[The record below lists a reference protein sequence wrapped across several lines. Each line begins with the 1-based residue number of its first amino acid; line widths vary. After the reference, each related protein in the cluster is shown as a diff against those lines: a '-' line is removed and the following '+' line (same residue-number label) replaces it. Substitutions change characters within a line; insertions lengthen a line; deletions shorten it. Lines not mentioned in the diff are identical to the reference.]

1 MADNL
6 VIVESP
12 AKAKTIKKYLGR
24 DFDVLAS
31 YGHVRDLVPKEGA
44 VDPDNGF
51 AMKYQV
57 LEKNERH
64 VEAIARSLR
73 KAKALYLA
81 TDPDREGEAIAWHL
95 KEILQGRGDLDG
107 KEVHRVVFYE
117 ITRNAIRAAVGQPR
131 GLSLELVNAQQA
143 RRALDYLV
151 GFNLSPLLWKKVRR
165 GLSAGRVQ
173 SPALRMICER
183 EDEIAA
189 FVAREYW
196 SIDAELEHSE
206 QKFPGKLVEFHGT
219 KVEQFSFT
227 NEASARDVERAL
239 QTEAKGELT
248 VLSVD
253 RKQRKRN
260 PAPPFTTST
269 LQQEAA
275 RKLGFSAQKTMR
287 VAQQLYEGVDI
298 GEGQVGLITYM
309 RTDSLNLAQEAIGQ
323 IRDVIVQLYGQAGL
337 AEEPR
342 IFKTKS
348 KNAQEAHE
356 AIRPT
361 AVSVLPG
368 DIENKLESDQFRL
381 YSLIWKRTVACQ
393 MAPAIFDTVT
403 VEMRAGPEGP
413 KRTVLR
419 ANGST
424 LVKPGYISVYQEGLG
439 DAVQDDS
446 DHVLPPMK
454 EGDRVKLVG
463 IVPSQHFTEP
473 PPRFS
478 EASLVKALEEY
489 GIGRPSTY
497 ASIISTLRD
506 RQYVDIES
514 RRFTATDIGKIV
526 SRFLTQYFTTYVDYD
541 FTAKMEDSLDAVA
554 SGLARAGNEGYLIRS
569 LGYEGHRVTVIAAN
583 TDIGV
588 LYGTFHFLRLLQTH
602 QSLEHLDLTSTP
614 RIRHRVLDH
623 WDNLDR
629 TVERGYAGE
638 SIWDWHKLPDYRDP
652 RYTDYAR
659 ACASLGING
668 TVPTNVNASP
678 VGLTHLYLQKYAALA
693 DVLRPYGLRIYL
705 TARFSA
711 PIESGGLKS
720 ADPLDP
726 AVRAWWR
733 AKADEIYTL
742 IPDFGGFLVKANSE
756 GQPGPQDYSRTH
768 ADGANML
775 AEAVAP
781 HGGIIMW
788 RAFVYSQNQP
798 DDRAKQAYAE
808 FVPLDGKFRDNVVLQ
823 VKNGPIDFQ
832 PREPFHP
839 LFGAMPRTPLTLE
852 VQITKEYL
860 GFATHLVYLGAV
872 RSKVERLPRGQKLKI
887 EQDGATI
894 YVWLDLKK

>member
-1 MADNL
+1 LSSNL

-12 AKAKTIKKYLGR
+12 AKAKTIKKYLGK
-24 DFDVLAS
+24 DFEVLAS

-44 VDPDNGF
+44 VDPKHRF

-57 LEKNERH
+57 VERNQKH
-64 VEAIARSLR
+64 IDAISRALK
-73 KAKALYLA
+73 KAKALFLA
-81 TDPDREGEAIAWHL
+81 TDPDREGEAISWHL
-95 KEILQGRGDLDG
+95 HELLKSQGELKG
-107 KEVHRVVFYE
+107 KEVSRVVFYE
-117 ITRNAIRAAVGQPR
+117 ITKNSVREAMAAPR
-131 GLSLELVNAQQA
+131 ELSVDLVNAQQA
-143 RRALDYLV
+143 RRALDFLV
-151 GFNLSPLLWKKVRR
+151 GFNLSPLLWKKVRP

-196 SIDAELEHSE
+196 TIDAELSHAE
-206 QKFPGKLVEFHGT
+206 QKFPGKLVEFRGE

-227 NEASARDVERAL
+227 NEAQAREAERTLNEA
-239 QTEAKGELT
+239 AKGELT
-248 VLSVD
+248 ALSVD
-253 RKQRKRN
+253 KKQRKRN

-368 DIENKLESDQFRL
+368 DIENKLESEQFRL

-403 VEMRAGPEGP
+403 VEMRAGAEGP

-424 LVKPGYISVYQEGLG
+424 LVKPGYISVYQEGLD

-446 DHVLPPMK
+446 DHVLPPLQ
-454 EGDRVKLVG
+454 EGDRVKLLGV
-463 IVPSQHFTEP
+463 VPSQHFTEP

-506 RQYVDIES
+506 RQYVEIES

-526 SRFLTQYFTTYVDYD
+526 SRFLTLYFTTYVDYD

-554 SGLARAGNEGYLIRS
+554 SGEQEWVPLLDKFWKPFIDLVKHTEKSVSREEVAQARDLGVDPASGKPMSVRMGRFGPFVQIGTKDDEDKPRFAGLRPGQKMDQITFEQAMELFKLPRKLGTTASGEEITTNVGRFGPYVKYGAKYVSLKTDDPYEITPERALEVIREKEIADANRLILDFPDAGIQVLNGRYGPYITDKARNAKIPKDKDPKSLTLPECQALLAAAPERGKWGRKGAKAARFAAKRSAPAGAAGAAAPAPQAASLKLAAKGKKAAAKKQAPLKPAAAPKPKPKAKPARA
-569 LGYEGHRVTVIAAN
+569 A
-583 TDIGV
+583 
-588 LYGTFHFLRLLQTH
+588 
-602 QSLEHLDLTSTP
+602 
-614 RIRHRVLDH
+614 
-623 WDNLDR
+623 
-629 TVERGYAGE
+629 
-638 SIWDWHKLPDYRDP
+638 K
-652 RYTDYAR
+652 
-659 ACASLGING
+659 
-668 TVPTNVNASP
+668 
-678 VGLTHLYLQKYAALA
+678 K
-693 DVLRPYGLRIYL
+693 RP
-705 TARFSA
+705 AK
-711 PIESGGLKS
+711 KS
-720 ADPLDP
+720 A
-726 AVRAWWR
+726 
-733 AKADEIYTL
+733 
-742 IPDFGGFLVKANSE
+742 
-756 GQPGPQDYSRTH
+756 
-768 ADGANML
+768 
-775 AEAVAP
+775 
-781 HGGIIMW
+781 
-788 RAFVYSQNQP
+788 
-798 DDRAKQAYAE
+798 
-808 FVPLDGKFRDNVVLQ
+808 
-823 VKNGPIDFQ
+823 
-832 PREPFHP
+832 
-839 LFGAMPRTPLTLE
+839 
-852 VQITKEYL
+852 
-860 GFATHLVYLGAV
+860 
-872 RSKVERLPRGQKLKI
+872 
-887 EQDGATI
+887 
-894 YVWLDLKK
+894 

>member
-1 MADNL
+1 LSSNL

-12 AKAKTIKKYLGR
+12 AKAKTIKKYLGK
-24 DFDVLAS
+24 DFEVLAS

-44 VDPDNGF
+44 VDPKHHF

-57 LEKNERH
+57 VERNQKH
-64 VEAIARSLR
+64 VDAISRALK
-73 KAKALYLA
+73 KAKSLFLA
-81 TDPDREGEAIAWHL
+81 TDPDREGEAISWHL
-95 KEILQGRGDLDG
+95 YELLKSQGELKG
-107 KEVHRVVFYE
+107 KDVKRVVFYE
-117 ITRNAIRAAVGQPR
+117 ITKNSVREAMASPR
-131 GLSLELVNAQQA
+131 ELSVDLVNAQQA
-143 RRALDYLV
+143 RRALDFLV
-151 GFNLSPLLWKKVRR
+151 GFNLSPLLWKKVRP

-196 SIDAELEHSE
+196 TLDAELEHSE
-206 QKFPGKLVEFHGT
+206 QKFPGKLVEFQGE

-227 NEASARDVERAL
+227 TEARAGEVERAL
-239 QTEAKGELT
+239 SEAAKGALT

-253 RKQRKRN
+253 KKQRKRN

-275 RKLGFSAQKTMR
+275 RKLAFSAQKTMR

-361 AVSVLPG
+361 TVSVLPA
-368 DIENKLESDQFRL
+368 DIENKLEPDQFRL

-403 VEMRAGPEGP
+403 VEMRAGADGP

-424 LVKPGYISVYQEGLG
+424 LVKPGYISVYQEGLD

-446 DHVLPPMK
+446 DHVLPPMT
-454 EGDRVKLVG
+454 EGDQVKLIGVL
-463 IVPSQHFTEP
+463 PSQHFTEP

-506 RQYVDIES
+506 REYVEIES

-526 SRFLTQYFTTYVDYD
+526 SRFLTIYFTTYVDYD

-554 SGLARAGNEGYLIRS
+554 SGEQEWVPLLERFWEPFIDLVKHTEKSVSREEVAQARELGVDPASGKPMSVRMGRFGPFVQIGTKDDEDKPRFAGLRPGQKMDQI
-569 LGYEGHRVTVIAAN
+569 
-583 TDIGV
+583 
-588 LYGTFHFLRLLQTH
+588 TFEQAMELF
-602 QSLEHLDLTSTP
+602 
-614 RIRHRVLDH
+614 
-623 WDNLDR
+623 
-629 TVERGYAGE
+629 
-638 SIWDWHKLPDYRDP
+638 KLPRKLG
-652 RYTDYAR
+652 TT
-659 ACASLGING
+659 ASGEEI
-668 TVPTNVNASP
+668 TTNVGRFGPYVKYGAKYVSLKTDDPYEITPERALEVIREKEIADANRLILDFPNDGIQVLNGRYGPYITDKARNAKIP
-678 VGLTHLYLQKYAALA
+678 K
-693 DVLRPYGLRIYL
+693 DKEP
-705 TARFSA
+705 
-711 PIESGGLKS
+711 KS
-720 ADPLDP
+720 
-726 AVRAWWR
+726 
-733 AKADEIYTL
+733 
-742 IPDFGGFLVKANSE
+742 
-756 GQPGPQDYSRTH
+756 
-768 ADGANML
+768 
-775 AEAVAP
+775 
-781 HGGIIMW
+781 
-788 RAFVYSQNQP
+788 
-798 DDRAKQAYAE
+798 
-808 FVPLDGKFRDNVVLQ
+808 
-823 VKNGPIDFQ
+823 
-832 PREPFHP
+832 
-839 LFGAMPRTPLTLE
+839 LTLE
-852 VQITKEYL
+852 ECKTMLAAAPE
-860 GFATHLVYLGAV
+860 
-872 RSKVERLPRGQKLKI
+872 RGQWGRKGGKFARKAAAKSKGGAKPTEAAAAAGGAPAPVKLAAK
-887 EQDGATI
+887 G
-894 YVWLDLKK
+894 KKTAVNKRAPVDKPPAAEPKPKAAAKKRPAKKKA

>member
-1 MADNL
+1 MK
-6 VIVESP
+6 S
-12 AKAKTIKKYLGR
+12 IKKYLGK
-24 DFDVLAS
+24 DFEVLAS

-44 VDPDNGF
+44 VDPSRHF

-57 LEKNERH
+57 VERNQKH
-64 VEAIARSLR
+64 IDAISRALK
-73 KAKALYLA
+73 KAKSLYLA
-81 TDPDREGEAIAWHL
+81 TDPDREGEAISWHL
-95 KEILQGRGDLDG
+95 YELLKAQGELQGKDVR
-107 KEVHRVVFYE
+107 RVVFYE
-117 ITRNAIRAAVGQPR
+117 ITKNSVQEAIASPR
-131 GLSLELVNAQQA
+131 ELSVDLVNAQQA
-143 RRALDYLV
+143 RRALDFLV
-151 GFNLSPLLWKKVRR
+151 GFNLSPLLWKKVRP

-189 FVAREYW
+189 FIAREYW
-196 SIDAELEHSE
+196 TIDAELEHSE
-206 QKFPGKLVEFHGT
+206 QKFPGKLVEFQGA

-227 NEASARDVERAL
+227 NEAQARAVEHTLTGA
-239 QTEAKGELT
+239 AKGELT
-248 VLSVD
+248 VLTVD

-298 GEGQVGLITYM
+298 GEGQVGLISYM

-337 AEEPR
+337 ADEPR

-361 AVSVLPG
+361 AASVLPA

-403 VEMRAGPEGP
+403 VEMLAGDSGP
-413 KRTVLR
+413 QRTVLR

-424 LVKPGYISVYQEGLG
+424 LVKPGYISVYQEGLD

-463 IVPSQHFTEP
+463 IVPNQHFTEP

-554 SGLARAGNEGYLIRS
+554 SGEQEWVPLLEKFWKPFIDLVNHTESSVSREEVAQARDLGADPVSGKPMSVRMGRFGPFVQIGTKDDDDKPRFAG
-569 LGYEGHRVTVIAAN
+569 
-583 TDIGV
+583 
-588 LYGTFHFLRLLQTH
+588 LRPGQKMDQITH
-602 QSLEHLDLTSTP
+602 AQAMELF
-614 RIRHRVLDH
+614 
-623 WDNLDR
+623 
-629 TVERGYAGE
+629 
-638 SIWDWHKLPDYRDP
+638 KLPRK
-652 RYTDYAR
+652 
-659 ACASLGING
+659 LGTTPSGEEI
-668 TVPTNVNASP
+668 TTNVGRFGPYVKYGAKYVSLKTDDPYEITPERALEVIREKEIADANRLILDFPDAGIQVLNGRYGPYITDKARNAKIP
-678 VGLTHLYLQKYAALA
+678 K
-693 DVLRPYGLRIYL
+693 DKEP
-705 TARFSA
+705 
-711 PIESGGLKS
+711 KS
-720 ADPLDP
+720 
-726 AVRAWWR
+726 
-733 AKADEIYTL
+733 
-742 IPDFGGFLVKANSE
+742 
-756 GQPGPQDYSRTH
+756 
-768 ADGANML
+768 
-775 AEAVAP
+775 
-781 HGGIIMW
+781 
-788 RAFVYSQNQP
+788 
-798 DDRAKQAYAE
+798 
-808 FVPLDGKFRDNVVLQ
+808 
-823 VKNGPIDFQ
+823 
-832 PREPFHP
+832 
-839 LFGAMPRTPLTLE
+839 LTLE
-852 VQITKEYL
+852 ECQALLAAAPERGKWGRRGGKGAMKGSKFSPKVAAK
-860 GFATHLVYLGAV
+860 GAKAGKGASATPAV
-872 RSKVERLPRGQKLKI
+872 ASAAAPIKLAAKGKKTAVDKRAPVIPVAAPKAKLP
-887 EQDGATI
+887 A
-894 YVWLDLKK
+894 KKRPAKRKP

>member
-1 MADNL
+1 
-6 VIVESP
+6 VESP
-12 AKAKTIKKYLGR
+12 AKAKTIKKYLGK
-24 DFDVLAS
+24 DFEVLAS

-44 VDPDNGF
+44 VDPDHHF

-57 LEKNERH
+57 VERNQKH
-64 VEAIARSLR
+64 VDAISRALK
-73 KAKALYLA
+73 KAKSLFLA
-81 TDPDREGEAIAWHL
+81 TDPDREGEAISWHL
-95 KEILQGRGDLDG
+95 YELLKAQGELKG
-107 KEVHRVVFYE
+107 KEVSRVVFYE
-117 ITRNAIRAAVGQPR
+117 ITKNSVREAMASPR
-131 GLSLELVNAQQA
+131 ELSVDLVNAQQA
-143 RRALDYLV
+143 RRALDFLV
-151 GFNLSPLLWKKVRR
+151 GFNLSPLLWKKVRP

-206 QKFPGKLVEFHGT
+206 QKFPGKLVEFQGT

-227 NEASARDVERAL
+227 NEARAREVERTL
-239 QTEAKGELT
+239 QEAAKGELT
-248 VLSVD
+248 VLTVD

-361 AVSVLPG
+361 AASVLPA

-403 VEMRAGPEGP
+403 VEMLAGGAGATGADGA

-424 LVKPGYISVYQEGLG
+424 LVKPGYISVYQEGLD

-463 IVPSQHFTEP
+463 VVPSQHFTEP

-514 RRFTATDIGKIV
+514 RRFSATDIGKIV

-554 SGLARAGNEGYLIRS
+554 SGEQEWVPLLEKFWKPFIELVNHTETSVSREEVAQARDLGPDPVSGKPMSVRMGRFGPFVQIGTKDDEDKPRFAG
-569 LGYEGHRVTVIAAN
+569 
-583 TDIGV
+583 
-588 LYGTFHFLRLLQTH
+588 LRPGQKMDQITH
-602 QSLEHLDLTSTP
+602 AQALELF
-614 RIRHRVLDH
+614 
-623 WDNLDR
+623 
-629 TVERGYAGE
+629 
-638 SIWDWHKLPDYRDP
+638 KLPRKLG
-652 RYTDYAR
+652 TT
-659 ACASLGING
+659 ASGEEI
-668 TVPTNVNASP
+668 TTNVGRFGPYVKYGAKYVSLKTDDPYEITPERALEVIREKEIADANRLILDFPDAGIQVLNGRYGPYITDKARNAKIP
-678 VGLTHLYLQKYAALA
+678 K
-693 DVLRPYGLRIYL
+693 DKEP
-705 TARFSA
+705 
-711 PIESGGLKS
+711 KS
-720 ADPLDP
+720 
-726 AVRAWWR
+726 
-733 AKADEIYTL
+733 
-742 IPDFGGFLVKANSE
+742 
-756 GQPGPQDYSRTH
+756 
-768 ADGANML
+768 
-775 AEAVAP
+775 
-781 HGGIIMW
+781 
-788 RAFVYSQNQP
+788 
-798 DDRAKQAYAE
+798 
-808 FVPLDGKFRDNVVLQ
+808 
-823 VKNGPIDFQ
+823 
-832 PREPFHP
+832 
-839 LFGAMPRTPLTLE
+839 LTLE
-852 VQITKEYL
+852 ECVGLLAAAPERGKW
-860 GFATHLVYLGAV
+860 GRRGGKGSKFAPKAAAKTATGAAAPV
-872 RSKVERLPRGQKLKI
+872 KLAAK
-887 EQDGATI
+887 G
-894 YVWLDLKK
+894 KKTAVNKRAPVDKPNKPAPKAKKKSAAKKS